1 MRFKTIL
8 EETSSVLVEKKSKF
22 IAQVWHVESREKAE
36 NKIQQIKKQYA
47 DARHNCYAY
56 CVLEDEQLITKS
68 SDNGEP
74 SGTAGVPILNVIVNH
89 GLVNVLVVVTR
100 YFGGIL
106 LGTGGLVRAY
116 SNATSQAISKGNV
129 IQMQKGWLLK
139 IETEYPDWGSLK
151 HYLQKRQIRILQV
164 LYHQTIEVLVEATQE
179 EVEKLEEEHSE
190 VTKYS
195 KNVVRVSEKY
205 IEVQEQ
211 K

>member
-1 MRFKTIL
+1 MKFKTIL

-22 IAQVWHVESREKAE
+22 IAQVWHVESREEAE

-56 CVLEDEQLITKS
+56 CVLEEEQLITKS

-74 SGTAGVPILNVIVNH
+74 SGTAGVPILNVIVNQ

-116 SNATSQAISKGNV
+116 SNATSQAISKGKV
-129 IQMQKGWLLK
+129 IQMKKGWILK
-139 IETEYPDWGSLK
+139 IETEYPNWRSLK
-151 HYLQKRQIRILQV
+151 HYLQKRQIHILQV

>member
-1 MRFKTIL
+1 MKFKTIL

-22 IAQVWHVESREKAE
+22 IAQVWHVESREEAE

-56 CVLEDEQLITKS
+56 CVLEEEQLITKS

-74 SGTAGVPILNVIVNH
+74 SGTAGVPILNVIVNQ

-116 SNATSQAISKGNV
+116 SNATSQAIAKGNV

-205 IEVQEQ
+205 IEVQ

>member
-1 MRFKTIL
+1 
-8 EETSSVLVEKKSKF
+8 
-22 IAQVWHVESREKAE
+22 
-36 NKIQQIKKQYA
+36 
-47 DARHNCYAY
+47 
-56 CVLEDEQLITKS
+56 
-68 SDNGEP
+68 
-74 SGTAGVPILNVIVNH
+74 
-89 GLVNVLVVVTR
+89 
-100 YFGGIL
+100 
-106 LGTGGLVRAY
+106 
-116 SNATSQAISKGNV
+116 
-129 IQMQKGWLLK
+129 MQKGWLLK
-139 IETEYPDWGSLK
+139 IEIEYPDWGSLK